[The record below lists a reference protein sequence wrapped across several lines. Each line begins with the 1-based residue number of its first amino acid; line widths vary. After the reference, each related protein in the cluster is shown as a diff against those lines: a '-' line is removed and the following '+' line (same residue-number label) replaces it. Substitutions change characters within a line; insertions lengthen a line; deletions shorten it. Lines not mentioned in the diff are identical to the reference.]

1 MSDGRKTE
9 KEHGTS
15 GRKTGGRKRRSRE
28 RRQEEDRRAG
38 TSELAAEGGAG
49 IHKKIAGLGQEEENP
64 KPKEKARFVRE
75 IVQGPEFGGKV
86 RLNEALAF
94 AGLAKSTYEY
104 ALKRSEKPEN
114 PDNLRIREEI
124 KAIWL
129 RSKKRYGY
137 RKILIGLKAGYSER
151 INHKKVL
158 RLMNVQGIHA
168 VLGGHDKRYCS
179 YRGKVGKTAPNIL
192 GRDFH
197 ADACLR
203 KAGTDVTEFKCLWGK
218 AYFSPVI
225 DFCNDRILHSDQGW
239 QYQMEAYRNRLAE
252 YGIIQSMSRKGN
264 CLDNSKTENLFS
276 KRKKEMF
283 YGHEKEFRS
292 FAELKKSIDEYVDW
306 YNNERIVQRLGGAPV
321 SNRSIE
327 PVPLLCY
334 SPT

>member
-1 MSDGRKTE
+1 M
-9 KEHGTS
+9 
-15 GRKTGGRKRRSRE
+15 
-28 RRQEEDRRAG
+28 
-38 TSELAAEGGAG
+38 LA
-49 IHKKIAGLGQEEENP
+49 
-64 KPKEKARFVRE
+64 V
-75 IVQGPEFGGKV
+75 
-86 RLNEALAF
+86 
-94 AGLAKSTYEY
+94 AGLAKSSYEY

-137 RKILIGLKAGYSER
+137 RKILTVLKSAYSEKV
-151 INHKKVL
+151 NHKKVL
-158 RLMNVQGIHA
+158 RLRGRQGIHA
-168 VLGGHDKRYCS
+168 VLGGHDKRYSS
-179 YRGKVGKTAPNIL
+179 YRGSVGKTAPNIL

-225 DFCNDRILHSDQGW
+225 DFCNDQILAYSVSESPNRKMVLDMLSRLHRKFPRTRNRILHSDQGW
-239 QYQMEAYRNRLAE
+239 QYQRPAYRKRLEE

-334 SPT
+334 SPI

>member
-1 MSDGRKTE
+1 
-9 KEHGTS
+9 
-15 GRKTGGRKRRSRE
+15 
-28 RRQEEDRRAG
+28 
-38 TSELAAEGGAG
+38 
-49 IHKKIAGLGQEEENP
+49 
-64 KPKEKARFVRE
+64 
-75 IVQGPEFGGKV
+75 
-86 RLNEALAF
+86 
-94 AGLAKSTYEY
+94 
-104 ALKRSEKPEN
+104 
-114 PDNLRIREEI
+114 
-124 KAIWL
+124 
-129 RSKKRYGY
+129 
-137 RKILIGLKAGYSER
+137 
-151 INHKKVL
+151 
-158 RLMNVQGIHA
+158 MNVLGIRA

-192 GRDFH
+192 GRDFS
-197 ADACLR
+197 ADSCLR

-225 DFCNDRILHSDQGW
+225 DFCNDQILAYSVSESPNRKMVTDMLSRLHRKFPRTRHRILHSDQGW

-306 YNNERIVQRLGGAPV
+306 YNKERIVQRLGGAPV

>member
-1 MSDGRKTE
+1 
-9 KEHGTS
+9 
-15 GRKTGGRKRRSRE
+15 
-28 RRQEEDRRAG
+28 
-38 TSELAAEGGAG
+38 
-49 IHKKIAGLGQEEENP
+49 
-64 KPKEKARFVRE
+64 
-75 IVQGPEFGGKV
+75 
-86 RLNEALAF
+86 
-94 AGLAKSTYEY
+94 
-104 ALKRSEKPEN
+104 
-114 PDNLRIREEI
+114 
-124 KAIWL
+124 
-129 RSKKRYGY
+129 
-137 RKILIGLKAGYSER
+137 
-151 INHKKVL
+151 
-158 RLMNVQGIHA
+158 MNVQGIHP

-203 KAGTDVTEFKCLWGK
+203 KAGTDVTEFKCAWGK

-225 DFCNDRILHSDQGW
+225 DFCNDQILAYSVSESPNRKMVTDMLSRLHRKFPRTRHRILHSDQGW

>member
-1 MSDGRKTE
+1 MK
-9 KEHGTS
+9 
-15 GRKTGGRKRRSRE
+15 
-28 RRQEEDRRAG
+28 
-38 TSELAAEGGAG
+38 
-49 IHKKIAGLGQEEENP
+49 
-64 KPKEKARFVRE
+64 
-75 IVQGPEFGGKV
+75 
-86 RLNEALAF
+86 EALAV
-94 AGLAKSTYEY
+94 AGLAKSSYEY

-114 PDNLRIREEI
+114 PDNLRIKEEI

-137 RKILIGLKAGYSER
+137 RKILIGLKAGYSEK

-158 RLMNVQGIHA
+158 RLMNALGIRA

-203 KAGTDVTEFKCLWGK
+203 KAGTDVTEFKCAWGK

-225 DFCNDRILHSDQGW
+225 DFHNDRILAYSVSESPNRKMVLDMLSRLHRKFPRTRNRILHSDQGW
-239 QYQMEAYRNRLAE
+239 QYQRPAYRKRLEE

-292 FAELKKSIDEYVDW
+292 FAELKKAIDEYVDW